1 MSDKSNVCAL
11 PAELHCLLSSGRNR
25 TCDLILRREVTLVYA
40 IAFLFLM
47 RGTSVLSIFL
57 TGSNSK
63 LHHLKILFNYLAS
76 SLSAGR
82 GSLIASL
89 GEIATY

>member
-1 MSDKSNVCAL
+1 
-11 PAELHCLLSSGRNR
+11 
-25 TCDLILRREVTLVYA
+25 
-40 IAFLFLM
+40 M